1 MPESLQSR
9 NFNVRT
15 EGLRSVVAPIHIG
28 EAPAGQAMPDETVFI
43 DDGDTPF
50 MRLHIYY
57 PAQEYHL
64 RTEIDF
70 WAGWIV
76 VGFAGRVVL
85 VSIHDGGQHTIA
97 LSDCQ
102 PPESLD
108 YFCRMSCEADF
119 LLVTS
124 GRRVFRIGA
133 NGDVLW
139 KSKEVG
145 LDGVIAH
152 WVCDGV
158 IHGSGEW
165 DPPGGW
171 VDFKL
176 SLETGLQLVG

>member
-1 MPESLQSR
+1 MSESPSSH
-9 NFNVRT
+9 NFKVRS
-15 EGLRSVVAPIHIG
+15 ERLSSLVSPILIG
-28 EAPAGQAMPDETVFI
+28 EVPASPPMPDEIVFI

-50 MRLHIYY
+50 MRLHLYY
-57 PAQEYHL
+57 PAEEYHL

-70 WAGWIV
+70 WAGWVV
-76 VGFAGRVVL
+76 VGFAGRAVL
-85 VSIHDGGQHTIA
+85 ISVQDGGQHTIR
-97 LSDCQ
+97 LSDCC
-102 PPESLD
+102 PPDSLD
-108 YFCRMSCEADF
+108 YFCRISCEKDF

-133 NGDVLW
+133 NGEVLW

-145 LDGVIAH
+145 LDGVLAH

-171 VDFKL
+171 IDFKL
-176 SLETGLQLVG
+176 SLETGSEVVD